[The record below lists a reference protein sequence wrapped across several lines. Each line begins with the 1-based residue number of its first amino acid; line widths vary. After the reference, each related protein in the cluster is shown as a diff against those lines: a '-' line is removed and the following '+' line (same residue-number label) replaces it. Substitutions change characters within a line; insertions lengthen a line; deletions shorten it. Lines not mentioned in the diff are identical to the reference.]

1 VQTKTFLLFCSGE
14 AGLVVAER
22 AAEVRMIG
30 SRLFCGG
37 IVVLLQEP
45 AK

>member
-1 VQTKTFLLFCSGE
+1 MQIKTVLLFCSGE

-22 AAEVRMIG
+22 AVEVRMIG
-30 SRLFCGG
+30 PRLFCGG
-37 IVVLLQEP
+37 IVVLLQGP